1 MNNEEIRYND
11 KEDNACDA
19 IDAYEALKQYLKGK
33 GIIYDEGDEDDE

>member
-1 MNNEEIRYND
+1 MNNEIKFDD

-33 GIIYDEGDEDDE
+33 GIIYEDEGDEDNE